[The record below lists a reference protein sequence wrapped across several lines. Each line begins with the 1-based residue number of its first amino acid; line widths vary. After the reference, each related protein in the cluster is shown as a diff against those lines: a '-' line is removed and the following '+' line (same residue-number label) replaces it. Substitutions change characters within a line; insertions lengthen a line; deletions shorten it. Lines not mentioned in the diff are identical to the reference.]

1 MPAYAV
7 GDNKKKTQ
15 TGFAVK
21 HVIFIIALGMV
32 LFHFYTAGSG
42 VFTAVVQRS
51 LHLGFALV
59 LIFLLF
65 PRAKPGKVEV
75 ALAFASALT
84 MLYVVAYHKELAERL
99 AQPGTLDLVFSVIA
113 TVLVLEATRR
123 SLGLALPVIAL
134 VFLAYAF
141 YGHLIAGLWGH
152 AYLSP
157 SRIMS
162 FLYMG
167 ADGIFG
173 TLLGITSKYV
183 ILFVIFAALLEAFG
197 AGQFFIDLAYSV
209 LGRVRGG
216 PAKVAVI
223 ASAFMGTINGV
234 AIANVAATGTF
245 TIPLMKKTGYQA
257 NFAGAVEAVS
267 SCGGQ
272 IMPPIMGAAAFIMAD
287 ILGMPYIGIVL
298 AAVIPAIVYFAAVYF
313 AVDLEAAKQGLKG
326 LPKEELPRVAEV
338 LKKGWYLLIPV
349 AVLLYLLAVMQS
361 SEMRAV
367 FWSILS
373 LIAIDVAHE
382 LITRRTF
389 DFRRF
394 LQALENGAKNSLGVI
409 SACAAAGIVIGMV
422 SLTGLGMK
430 LSSLLIALSGG
441 SLPVLLVLTMVASI
455 ILGMG
460 LPTTACYVVLA
471 TLAAPALIE
480 LGVSPL
486 AAHLFVFFFGMIAP
500 ITPPV
505 ALAAYVGAGIAQG
518 DPVKTGFIAFRL
530 GLASFLIPFVFVYS
544 PALLMHGE
552 VGQILWTAFTTL
564 MGVYALAS
572 GLEGFGFLPL
582 NYPLRILLIAAAVM
596 LIIPE
601 VFTDILGLVL
611 VVATMLGQLY
621 YRRQRQVSAQHSS

>member
-1 MPAYAV
+1 
-7 GDNKKKTQ
+7 
-15 TGFAVK
+15 
-21 HVIFIIALGMV
+21 
-32 LFHFYTAGSG
+32 
-42 VFTAVVQRS
+42 
-51 LHLGFALV
+51 
-59 LIFLLF
+59 
-65 PRAKPGKVEV
+65 
-75 ALAFASALT
+75 
-84 MLYVVAYHKELAERL
+84 
-99 AQPGTLDLVFSVIA
+99 
-113 TVLVLEATRR
+113 
-123 SLGLALPVIAL
+123 
-134 VFLAYAF
+134 
-141 YGHLIAGLWGH
+141 
-152 AYLSP
+152 
-157 SRIMS
+157 
-162 FLYMG
+162 
-167 ADGIFG
+167 
-173 TLLGITSKYV
+173 
-183 ILFVIFAALLEAFG
+183 
-197 AGQFFIDLAYSV
+197 
-209 LGRVRGG
+209 
-216 PAKVAVI
+216 
-223 ASAFMGTINGV
+223 
-234 AIANVAATGTF
+234 
-245 TIPLMKKTGYQA
+245 
-257 NFAGAVEAVS
+257 
-267 SCGGQ
+267 
-272 IMPPIMGAAAFIMAD
+272 
-287 ILGMPYIGIVL
+287 
-298 AAVIPAIVYFAAVYF
+298 
-313 AVDLEAAKQGLKG
+313 
-326 LPKEELPRVAEV
+326 
-338 LKKGWYLLIPV
+338 
-349 AVLLYLLAVMQS
+349 
-361 SEMRAV
+361 
-367 FWSILS
+367 
-373 LIAIDVAHE
+373 
-382 LITRRTF
+382 
-389 DFRRF
+389 
-394 LQALENGAKNSLGVI
+394 
-409 SACAAAGIVIGMV
+409 
-422 SLTGLGMK
+422 TGLGMK